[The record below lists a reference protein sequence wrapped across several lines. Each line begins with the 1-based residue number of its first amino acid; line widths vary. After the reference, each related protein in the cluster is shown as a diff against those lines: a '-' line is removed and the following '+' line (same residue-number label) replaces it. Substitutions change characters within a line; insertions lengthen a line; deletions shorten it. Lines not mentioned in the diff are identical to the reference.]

1 MKLSKEQIEQLR
13 EQLEEFQLWNMDN
26 SAPYWKQDD
35 EAIQGAIDVLNEHLE
50 EE

>member
-35 EAIQGAIDVLNEHLE
+35 EAITGAIDVLNEHLE
-50 EE
+50 E